1 MTDVEPVVTDFAST
15 ARTGRRNAISDLL
28 GAAAG
33 PSGSAELS
41 NKLAE
46 LSVRTL
52 MELVR
57 ARPPAPH
64 SAPGMGRRR
73 QRGSNAPPSVMIT
86 PPPLMLDQSVL

>member
-15 ARTGRRNAISDLL
+15 ARTGRRNAIPDLL

-46 LSVRTL
+46 LSVVGADML
-52 MELVR
+52 LCLLVLVR
-57 ARPPAPH
+57 NNTRMSH
-64 SAPGMGRRR
+64 KETGLS
-73 QRGSNAPPSVMIT
+73 
-86 PPPLMLDQSVL
+86 